1 MYPEQLGFFSLLKWI
16 RHVPSFFKARNQ
28 RSIIPPCQNAQKI
41 RCWCEIWTSRVKI
54 QGTLQWQ
61 LWTVTMNL
69 GVCTGKVSPLTWAG
83 SVSRPLQMAFGRR
96 SYRVPVTFPGVY
108 ICHCWSWIFDCS
120 PIQRGSHKPGGALSE
135 TPWSLGNGIPE
146 RGVDPTQ
153 RYSSKKKPK
162 TPGYGATAG
171 QPSPKQKGPESWNNI
186 SASEEMLTGKS
197 VAT

>member
-1 MYPEQLGFFSLLKWI
+1 MD
-16 RHVPSFFKARNQ
+16 PSCSIILQGKKSNQ

-96 SYRVPVTFPGVY
+96 SYRVPVTFQGVY

-146 RGVDPTQ
+146 RGVQ
-153 RYSSKKKPK
+153 RNGIHLGKNLRHLAMEPR
-162 TPGYGATAG
+162 PAL
-171 QPSPKQKGPESWNNI
+171 PRPESWNNI
-186 SASEEMLTGKS
+186 SASLEMLTGKS